1 MRSITRSQAMA
12 EKRVQAK
19 KVKTKRVPSEKTRRA
34 SAPPDG
40 AADLTAETAV
50 EIAVSEDAGAVPES
64 EDEVIA
70 ANSDESDFEEE
81 SGDYEDGVDLDEDL
95 EAIEQSGPGQFL
107 IRRNRELLNALFV
120 LRFEVEAMRR
130 VVENGKDTAA
140 DRIVRAIDRAD
151 AGMAQRAR
159 GGNRLLAFLAV
170 LNLVLIGLVV
180 YALWPLSFLP
190 VAAL

>member
-1 MRSITRSQAMA
+1 MA

-70 ANSDESDFEEE
+70 ANSDESDFEE
-81 SGDYEDGVDLDEDL
+81 SGDYEDGVDLNEDL

>member
-19 KVKTKRVPSEKTRRA
+19 KVKTKRVQSEKTRRA